1 LKEIT
6 LLEQS
11 SAKLRE
17 ELEKQAKENQSLVLQ
32 VQKQQL
38 ALDATAKQN
47 DELKADIKAFREE
60 LKEANGEEAMLKG
73 KLMVYEKISEE

>member
-1 LKEIT
+1 M
-6 LLEQS
+6 LEQS

-60 LKEANGEEAMLKG
+60 LKEANGEAAMLKG
-73 KLMVYEKISEE
+73 KLMVYEKISEK